1 MARID
6 PPRTPNLP
14 PEVVPLRARQFRW
27 PKTFAAL
34 RHRNYRLFLISQV
47 VSMAGTWM
55 GMIAQGWLV
64 YELSGSELALGLVG
78 FAGALPALLVA
89 PWGGVLADQLSK
101 RALLLATQFGAMAVA
116 LGLAFLTFTNLVEV
130 WHVIA
135 LAAVLGAVNGMDS
148 PVRQAFVVELV
159 GKDDLPNAIALNSMT
174 FNSARIVGPA
184 LGGAILVLFG
194 ASWCFLFNGL
204 SFFAVILGLLAMQ
217 LPKREKSAELASPMQ
232 QLKGGIRYVAEAPDL
247 RALLLLA
254 LVFSLFGIS
263 YNTVLPAFVD
273 KVLNQGPDAFGA
285 LNAASGVGA
294 VTAAFLIARYGENGR
309 RGQWLTIAAMAF
321 PVVLVLFSYTTL
333 YPLSLLLAVGL
344 GMGFMCVF
352 TLINT
357 LLQTSVAD
365 AMRGRVLSL
374 YTLTFFGFT
383 PFGNL
388 LIGMLSETIGISLAL
403 SISAGLCLLLQVY
416 ILLKTPSMRQM
427 A

>member
-27 PKTFAAL
+27 PRTFAAL
-34 RHRNYRLFLISQV
+34 RHRNYRLFLGSQV

-64 YELSGSELALGLVG
+64 YELSRSELALGIVG
-78 FAGALPALLVA
+78 FAGALPALAVT
-89 PWGGVLADQLSK
+89 PWGGVLADRVSK
-101 RALLLATQFGAMAVA
+101 RALLLSTQSASMAVA
-116 LGLAFLTFTNLVEV
+116 FTLAYLAFTGLVEV
-130 WHVIA
+130 WHVVA
-135 LAAVLGAVNGMDS
+135 LAAVLGAVNGLDS
-148 PVRQAFVVELV
+148 PVRQAFVVEMV
-159 GKDDLPNAIALNSMT
+159 GKEDLPNAIALNSMT

-184 LGGAILVLFG
+184 LGGFILVLFG
-194 ASWCFLFNGL
+194 AAWCFLLNGVTF
-204 SFFAVILGLLAMQ
+204 SAVILGLLAMR
-217 LPKREKSAELASPMQ
+217 LPPRAANTDVSSPLA
-232 QLKGGIRYVAEAPDL
+232 QLKSGLRYVAETPDL
-247 RALLLLA
+247 RSLLLLA

-273 KVLNQGPDAFGA
+273 KVLAQGPGAFGV

-309 RGQWLTIAAMAF
+309 RGQWLAMAALAF
-321 PVVLVLFSYTTL
+321 PIILALFAINRHY
-333 YPLSLLLAVGL
+333 YLSVALAVLL
-344 GMGFMCVF
+344 GIGFMGVF
-352 TLINT
+352 TLVNT

-388 LIGMLSETIGISLAL
+388 LIGGLAESLGLSVAL
-403 SISAGLCLLLQVY
+403 TISAVICLVLQGY
-416 ILLKTPSMRQM
+416 ILLKTPSMRAM